1 MNHPNPVTVMNINI
15 SGGGMI
21 NICKGGMAL
30 TSETLPAARPWEVS
44 RWKYTFGPGQ
54 TSQTHSVLCIIC
66 SHVLQCKIMEYGVE
80 NTPLDLIRHTQ
91 RNTLQS
97 KKYTAK
103 IHLWTWQWPHSV
115 RCIMF
120 TSASLPPTNCSRY
133 ILQSFEYQNTGPIWL
148 TGPFYIHSFSA
159 VAFRYD
165 SSICGYKIQH
175 HIGECNRIQLA
186 NIRLRE

>member
-1 MNHPNPVTVMNINI
+1 MLKIHPWTWSDTLKEIH
-15 SGGGMI
+15 
-21 NICKGGMAL
+21 CK
-30 TSETLPAARPWEVS
+30 
-44 RWKYTFGPGQ
+44 
-54 TSQTHSVLCIIC
+54 
-66 SHVLQCKIMEYGVE
+66 
-80 NTPLDLIRHTQ
+80 
-91 RNTLQS
+91 
-97 KKYTAK
+97 AK

-165 SSICGYKIQH
+165 STICGYKIQH
-175 HIGECNRIQLA
+175 HIGECIKQNTTGQYKTERIKFHNGFLLGITATRCNRMS
-186 NIRLRE
+186 NIRGREYNSTKGAWGGQSFLPHTAPHSRTLRPKMPFYHSRTILRSSERNSVLD